1 LISKGPAIAKV
12 AGLFCLVVIVMVS
25 FKESAMQDMEPAKKA
40 EAVSH
45 TDIVRIFDTTLRDGE
60 QSPGAT
66 LTRPEKLE
74 IAKLLEA
81 MGVDI
86 IEAGFPISS
95 NGDFESVHA
104 IASEIGNSIVCGLA
118 RCVPA
123 DIERAG
129 EAVRHAAKKRIHVFC
144 ATSKIHREHKLKK
157 GKEQIIQISVD
168 SVKRARQYTDD
179 VEFSPEDAS
188 RTELDFLE
196 EIVHAAVEAGATTVN
211 LPDTV
216 GYATPKGYGLI
227 FSHLFAKL
235 PILRQKNVVLS
246 CHCHNDLGLAVAN
259 SLAAIENGARQAE
272 CTINGI
278 GERAGNAAMEE
289 IVMALR
295 TRQDHYKLASH
306 IDVSKI
312 FPASR
317 MVSSLTGLVV
327 QRNKAIVGQNA
338 FAHEAGIHQD
348 GVLKKRETYEIMNP
362 TDIGIPQNSLVLG
375 KHSGRH
381 AFRDRVVSLGYS
393 LTDEQLQSAF
403 DRFKALA
410 DKKKEV
416 FDEDIEALVDE
427 QLELTDDVWELIGIQ
442 VTAGSNTIPTATV
455 TLRDSNGQT
464 VQDASVG
471 DGPVDAI
478 YSAIQR
484 LTGIRMS
491 LTDYRIRSITKGKEA
506 QGEAVVELEHS
517 GRKIHGRGLSTDII
531 EASAL
536 AYVAAVNRLRSL
548 SNREKSVTQHSG
560 I

>member
-1 LISKGPAIAKV
+1 V
-12 AGLFCLVVIVMVS
+12 
-25 FKESAMQDMEPAKKA
+25 E
-40 EAVSH
+40 H
-45 TDIVRIFDTTLRDGE
+45 TENVRIFDTTLRDGE

-104 IASEIGNSIVCGLA
+104 IASEIGSSVVCGLA

-123 DIERAG
+123 DIDRAG
-129 EAVRHAAKKRIHVFC
+129 EAVSPAPRKRIHVFC

-168 SVKRARQYTDD
+168 SVKQARQYTDD

-227 FSHLFAKL
+227 FSHLLAKL
-235 PILRQKNVVLS
+235 PILKRNNVILS

-295 TRQDHYKLASH
+295 TRIDHFKIGSR
-306 IDVSKI
+306 IDISKI
-312 FPASR
+312 YPASR
-317 MVSSLTGLVV
+317 MVSMLTGLIV
-327 QRNKAIVGQNA
+327 QRNKAIVGENA

-348 GVLKKRETYEIMNP
+348 GVLKKRETYEIMDP
-362 TDIGIPQNSLVLG
+362 SSIGIPKTSLVLG

-381 AFRDRVVSLGYS
+381 AFRDRVTFLGYT
-393 LTDEQLQSAF
+393 LTDEQLNAAF
-403 DRFKALA
+403 ERFKALA

-427 QLELTDDVWELIGIQ
+427 QLELQEDVWELVSIQ
-442 VTAGSNTIPTATV
+442 VTAGSKTTPTATV

-464 VQDASVG
+464 VQDASIG

-491 LTDYRIRSITKGKEA
+491 LTDYRIRSITRGTEA
-506 QGEAVVELEHS
+506 QGEAQVELEHS
-517 GRKIHGRGLSTDII
+517 GRKIRGRGLSTDIL

-536 AYVAAVNRLRSL
+536 AYIAAVNRLRSL